1 MCFIGFWKIK
11 LKEEELD
18 MKSMLIIGGDH
29 LGQITKKLEG
39 EGFKEVIHLNGR
51 KKQMIRKEIPKKV
64 DLILVLTD
72 FINHNLSGVIK
83 RQAQE
88 QGIPICFSKRSWC
101 LIYEE
106 IQKTQIK
113 GKNKQL
119 GVRNIIKTGK
129 EEDEN
134 ERKFSCYKGGREV
147 LF

>member
-1 MCFIGFWKIK
+1 
-11 LKEEELD
+11 

-51 KKQMIRKEIPKKV
+51 KKQMIRKEIPRKV

-88 QGIPICFSKRSWC
+88 QGIPICFSKRSWSF
-101 LIYEE
+101 IHEE
-106 IQKTQIK
+106 IQKEK
-113 GKNKQL
+113 LVKVKNKQP
-119 GVRNIIKTGK
+119 VVWKIIKMDK

-134 ERKFSCYKGGREV
+134 ERKVSCYKGGREV